1 MVWVPPGVRRS
12 NEDIAYC
19 AGLFDGEGCV
29 MYKQYSRS
37 RNKGKT
43 SHLVWKI
50 TLEINMIELDPL
62 HYFYN
67 TFRVGTISH
76 KSNLGFSRKD
86 QWRWRCSHRQAFE
99 VTKKIY
105 PFSIVKRP
113 KLLKVINHY
122 EYEKPIG
129 VLQKKYDFSK
139 F

>member
-1 MVWVPPGVRRS
+1 MVWVPHGVRRS

-50 TLEINMIELDPL
+50 TLEINMIELDQL

-67 TFRVGTISH
+67 TLRVGTITLLNLTVERLLSIAVSDSSIFLTKGEYL
-76 KSNLGFSRKD
+76 KSFAKPLRLS
-86 QWRWRCSHRQAFE
+86 
-99 VTKKIY
+99 T
-105 PFSIVKRP
+105 P
-113 KLLKVINHY
+113 KL
-122 EYEKPIG
+122 
-129 VLQKKYDFSK
+129 
-139 F
+139 

>member
-1 MVWVPPGVRRS
+1 MVWAGRGVRLS
-12 NEDIAYC
+12 KEDIAYC

-29 MYKQYSRS
+29 MYKQYRRS

-50 TLEINMIELDPL
+50 SLEINMIELDPL

-67 TFRVGTISH
+67 VFKLGKITH
-76 KSNLGFSRKD
+76 KSNLGFGKKD

-99 VTKKIY
+99 VAKKIY
-105 PFSIVKRP
+105 PFCIVKRF

-122 EYEKPIG
+122 EFKKPIG
-129 VLQKKYDFSK
+129 VLQEKYDFSK

>member
-50 TLEINMIELDPL
+50 TLEINMIDLDPL

-67 TFRVGTISH
+67 
-76 KSNLGFSRKD
+76 
-86 QWRWRCSHRQAFE
+86 WRCSHRQAFE
-99 VTKKIY
+99 VAKKIY